1 MRRKLVFSGWG
12 SKDLLEFLA
21 SIGKET
27 AEQLSQQEVV
37 GIISKYCADNSLF
50 DPEKR
55 KRILCDAKLQT
66 LFRRKWISKNG
77 IHTHVG
83 KHFAENQSDDHGD
96 DDDAMEVDEQVDQGL
111 EVGEGS
117 GENYVASSGEKR
129 KRKSRP
135 KAGCQKLGKEVMV
148 VRKGLFASV
157 TAENIKR
164 VYLRKNVLDE
174 LMKETESFDAK
185 VVGCFVRIKTDP
197 YDYSRTTSHLLVLVK
212 GSSPIF
218 IAVVGVKRTPGNA
231 EMGDSVLL
239 EVSCVLKDVPIS
251 KVSDDNFTE
260 DECEDLRQR
269 VKDGLLKRP
278 LIADF
283 EEKAQSLHEAIT
295 RDVCTLSSLFK
306 NYVICVK
313 FCKPLTSSLPTL
325 AEYWET
331 WNNLQTPEE
340 QSRLLQKFPEIDADE
355 EAAESA
361 CKEIPRHEE
370 QATFLQ
376 PGEVLIKAKPS
387 KCLIREGT
395 SSPRNVVEATGNAIK
410 AAQTSP
416 PARTASLSPDNNV
429 VDKIREEGIQKV
441 VVNTQKHIFLPPD
454 NMEKTRQ
461 EDLRKKA
468 AKTTEKETPAAVPF
482 PMEKSIEKDAP
493 KVASNTDEQTGKEPS
508 QKTEKCATG
517 KIEIIDLSDDDNTR
531 PAAINNQ
538 AAATENVNAK
548 MWHCMSVRQGLRL
561 GGLYPI
567 SLLRKWRDSSS
578 NPSALHFKVWKEGQ
592 REEEA
597 ILLEEAI
604 RRAYGLK

>member
-37 GIISKYCADNSLF
+37 GIISKYCADNGLF

-83 KHFAENQSDDHGD
+83 KHFAENLSNDD
-96 DDDAMEVDEQVDQGL
+96 DDDAMEIEEEVDQGL

-117 GENYVASSGEKR
+117 CEDYVASSGEKR

-135 KAGCQKLGKEVMV
+135 EAGCQKLGKEVV
-148 VRKGLFASV
+148 VVQKGLFASV

-174 LMKETESFDAK
+174 LMKEPESFDAK

-197 YDYSRTTSHLLVLVK
+197 YDYSRKTSHLLVLVK
-212 GSSPIF
+212 G
-218 IAVVGVKRTPGNA
+218 VKRTSGNA
-231 EMGDSVLL
+231 EMGDSLL

-278 LIADF
+278 LVADF
-283 EEKAQSLHEAIT
+283 EEKAQSLHEVIT
-295 RDVCTLSSLFK
+295 RDWIVRELALLKRRIGQASEK
-306 NYVICVK
+306 GWRRE
-313 FCKPLTSSLPTL
+313 L

-340 QSRLLQKFPEIDADE
+340 QSRLLQKIPEIIADE

-361 CKEIPRHEE
+361 CKEMPRHEE
-370 QATFLQ
+370 QAKILQ
-376 PGEVLIKAKPS
+376 PGEGLVKAKPS

-395 SSPRNVVEATGNAIK
+395 SSPRNVVEATGHAIK
-410 AAQTSP
+410 AAQTP
-416 PARTASLSPDNNV
+416 PPVRTASLSPANNV
-429 VDKIREEGIQKV
+429 VEKIKEVGIQKV
-441 VVNTQKHIFLPPD
+441 ALNTEKQTFLPPD
-454 NMEKTRQ
+454 NVEKTIQ
-461 EDLRKKA
+461 EDIQKKA

-482 PMEKSIEKDAP
+482 PMETSIEKDAP
-493 KVASNTDEQTGKEPS
+493 NVASNTDEQTGEEAS
-508 QKTEKCATG
+508 QKTEKSATG
-517 KIEIIDLSDDDNTR
+517 KIEIIDLSDDDNQGDNTR
-531 PAAINNQ
+531 PAATSNQ
-538 AAATENVNAK
+538 AATTIGRENVNTK